1 MRNWCIFL
9 ARIISGDQYFEG
21 LFLSFVFLTVLSLL
35 LLLHLVVLYIL
46 LGA

>member
-1 MRNWCIFL
+1 MRNWCVFL

-21 LFLSFVFLTVLSLL
+21 FVSLIRLLAGSSLL